1 MAADLFSQRLADTEA
16 QFDKLSQLL
25 VHGDAPAYEAAAARL
40 RQQVLQLAQSSGQ
53 LAAPLAAAQAQ
64 RLHRLAELLTRQRDQ
79 LARRAVAVERGLAVL
94 LPQPQPTYQALHPGG
109 GFGPAAPRIYSA
121 PAR

>member
-1 MAADLFSQRLADTEA
+1 MAADLFDLRLADTEA
-16 QFDKLSQLL
+16 QLDKLSQLL
-25 VHGDAPAYEAAAARL
+25 VHGDAPAYAAAAAVL

-53 LAAPLAAAQAQ
+53 QAQPLPTAQAQ
-64 RLHRLAELLTRQRDQ
+64 RLQRLARLLTRQRDQ
-79 LARRAVAVERGLAVL
+79 LARRAVGVERSLAVL